1 MTRFNRDLSMITDE
15 ELEAV
20 KHLTFKNARRALG
33 LDSKLALKRLYVARG
48 IDYSQRKRAETTEY
62 HTQHP
67 SGMVTNVKRG
77 SNGRKHNRNHGEW

>member
-1 MTRFNRDLSMITDE
+1 MTKFNRDLSTITDD

-20 KHLTFKNARRALG
+20 KHLTFEDARRALG

-48 IDYSQRKRAETTEY
+48 IDYSQRKHAETAEY

-67 SGMVTNVKRG
+67 
-77 SNGRKHNRNHGEW
+77 